1 MQAAEVRLDG
11 VSKRYATQWAVYRVS
26 LHIERGEFFTF
37 LGPSGCGKTTLLR
50 MIAGFMSPDEG
61 IVYLDGE
68 PVNSVPP
75 WKRNVGMVFQSYAL
89 WPHMNVFDNVAFG
102 LRERKLN
109 RREIQRK
116 VADALRQV
124 DLEGTEERRPS
135 QLSGGQ
141 QQRVALARTL
151 VIQPRVL
158 LLDEPLSNLDAKLRV
173 EMRLELLKLQRDL
186 GLTTIYVTHDQE
198 EALAMSTRIAVM
210 KNGKIVQ
217 QGNPREVYERPAD
230 EFVATFVGQA
240 NFFSG
245 RVAHCA
251 GHIIDVAA
259 DDGLM
264 IRVALSSL
272 SILPKLGEVVFLTIR
287 PEAVAIHEIGAL
299 SHNLNH
305 FDGRIAASAYR
316 GSFVEYEIL
325 AGGRTIK
332 ANVVNPKGKVVFQH
346 GERVSVGFAPEDITL
361 VPGNSGADLEMR
373 RETADR
379 QVN

>member
-1 MQAAEVRLDG
+1 MHAAEVRLDG
-11 VSKRYATQWAVYRVS
+11 VSKRYGNQWAVYRVN
-26 LHIERGEFFTF
+26 LHIEQGAFFTF

-50 MIAGFMSPDEG
+50 MIAGFVTPDEG
-61 IVYLDGE
+61 VVYLDGE
-68 PVNSVPP
+68 PVNTIPP

-102 LRERKLN
+102 LRERKAN
-109 RREIQRK
+109 RREIERK
-116 VADALRQV
+116 VAAALKQV
-124 DLEGTEERRPS
+124 ELEGTEHRRPS

-210 KNGKIVQ
+210 KDGKVVQ
-217 QGNPREVYERPAD
+217 QGNPREVYERPED

-240 NFFSG
+240 NLFSG
-245 RVAHCA
+245 TVAHCA
-251 GHIIDVAA
+251 RHTVDVAA
-259 DDGLM
+259 DNDLM
-264 IRVALSSL
+264 LRVALSPL
-272 SILPKLGEVVFLTIR
+272 STLPKPGEAVFLTIR
-287 PEAVAIHEIGAL
+287 PEAVEIHEIGA
-299 SHNLNH
+299 SPHNPNH
-305 FDGRIAASAYR
+305 IDGRIVASVYR

-325 AGGRTIK
+325 AGTRTIK
-332 ANVVNPKGKVVFQH
+332 ANVVNPKGKTVFQH
-346 GERVSVGFAPEDITL
+346 GARVSVGFAPEDIIL
-361 VPGNSGADLEMR
+361 VPGNCVSDLQMT
-373 RETADR
+373 RETETDG
-379 QVN
+379 

>member
-1 MQAAEVRLDG
+1 MDG
-11 VSKRYATQWAVYRVS
+11 VSKRYTTQWAVYQVS
-26 LHIERGEFFTF
+26 LRIERGEFFTF

-50 MIAGFMSPDEG
+50 MIAGFVSPDEG

-68 PVNSVPP
+68 SVNTVPP

-102 LRERKLN
+102 LRERKQN
-109 RREIQRK
+109 RLEIQRK
-116 VADALRQV
+116 VADALKQV
-124 DLEGTEERRPS
+124 ALEGTAERRPS

-198 EALAMSTRIAVM
+198 EALAMSTRIGVM

-240 NFFSG
+240 NFFL
-245 RVAHCA
+245 
-251 GHIIDVAA
+251 AA
-259 DDGLM
+259 
-264 IRVALSSL
+264 
-272 SILPKLGEVVFLTIR
+272 
-287 PEAVAIHEIGAL
+287 
-299 SHNLNH
+299 
-305 FDGRIAASAYR
+305 
-316 GSFVEYEIL
+316 
-325 AGGRTIK
+325 
-332 ANVVNPKGKVVFQH
+332 
-346 GERVSVGFAPEDITL
+346 
-361 VPGNSGADLEMR
+361 
-373 RETADR
+373 
-379 QVN
+379 